1 MWPTHRSVQ
10 TGNCASRWPSC
21 SRNRKPEGSRAC
33 VPAPEGCFY
42 SPLRCH
48 GSRGLVIEAK
58 YSLVMMERVKSF
70 VNEPDEFDR
79 R

>member
-1 MWPTHRSVQ
+1 MPAT
-10 TGNCASRWPSC
+10 
-21 SRNRKPEGSRAC
+21 EGS
-33 VPAPEGCFY
+33 FD
-42 SPLRCH
+42 STLRCH